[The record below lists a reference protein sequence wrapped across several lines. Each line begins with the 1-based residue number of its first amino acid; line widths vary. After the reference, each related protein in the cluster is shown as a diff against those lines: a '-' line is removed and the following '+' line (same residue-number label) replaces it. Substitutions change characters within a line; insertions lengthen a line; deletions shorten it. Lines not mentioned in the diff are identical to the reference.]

1 MFKLTNAAVPP
12 YARLIT
18 PCSMNLNDPL
28 DFTAKLAATVLF
40 WEIPRALTSFIVRKT
55 YGKAETEKEKGFVH
69 VAPAYVMSTVHALAV
84 ASAGL
89 RIGWVMLSIRLPRD
103 RYYYNSS
110 TLFKLSDMKFTEIGN
125 WLFCGYMFGDLL
137 HLLWEYPRLGK
148 VDMVAHHACFIAC
161 SLLAGHSQTMM
172 LPFSWLLLG
181 EFSTPILCLRW
192 LIQQMTYELKS
203 ERVVRW
209 ARALGYK
216 GEAVSSVKNAGKQLE
231 FVTSVGF
238 MATFFIVR
246 ILCYTS
252 GFFNMLYNWHT
263 GVLDP
268 IPKSVTNTLLVLV
281 SCGAGL
287 NWYWFSLMVKK
298 AMRGPPKPEAKKED

>member
-1 MFKLTNAAVPP
+1 M
-12 YARLIT
+12 
-18 PCSMNLNDPL
+18 
-28 DFTAKLAATVLF
+28 
-40 WEIPRALTSFIVRKT
+40 
-55 YGKAETEKEKGFVH
+55 
-69 VAPAYVMSTVHALAV
+69 
-84 ASAGL
+84 
-89 RIGWVMLSIRLPRD
+89 
-103 RYYYNSS
+103 
-110 TLFKLSDMKFTEIGN
+110 
-125 WLFCGYMFGDLL
+125 
-137 HLLWEYPRLGK
+137 
-148 VDMVAHHACFIAC
+148 
-161 SLLAGHSQTMM
+161 
-172 LPFSWLLLG
+172 
-181 EFSTPILCLRW
+181 
-192 LIQQMTYELKS
+192 
-203 ERVVRW
+203 RW